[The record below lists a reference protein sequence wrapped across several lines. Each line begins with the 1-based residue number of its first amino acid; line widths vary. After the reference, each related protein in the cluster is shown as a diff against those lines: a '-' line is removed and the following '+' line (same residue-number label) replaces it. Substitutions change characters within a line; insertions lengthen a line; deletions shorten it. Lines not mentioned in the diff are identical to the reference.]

1 MTVVQLLYLLG
12 SPPAL
17 VMPFYYH
24 FTNKW
29 WTSKEG
35 RLFML
40 MMLLPCG
47 LYAATALFLLVDQG
61 WLRDA
66 IRFVLVLLASLGSWS
81 TLVVYHMI
89 RKDGLNAR
97 SPRTKAGEQR
107 E

>member
-1 MTVVQLLYLLG
+1 MTVVQALYLLG

-40 MMLLPCG
+40 MILLPFG
-47 LYAATALFLLVDQG
+47 LYTSTALFLLVEQSWVRDF
-61 WLRDA
+61 LRYG
-66 IRFVLVLLASLGSWS
+66 LVGLASLGSWS
-81 TLVVYHMI
+81 TMIVYAMI
-89 RKDGLNAR
+89 RRESPSTRLRRQKNTAR
-97 SPRTKAGEQR
+97 E
-107 E
+107 